1 MPIHFW
7 LILFR
12 LYMNT
17 LIVETMIYKILI
29 AIGILIV
36 LVIVSAI
43 IYSVLMV
50 IADKNKNKLKD

>member
-1 MPIHFW
+1 
-7 LILFR
+7 
-12 LYMNT
+12 
-17 LIVETMIYKILI
+17 MIYKILI